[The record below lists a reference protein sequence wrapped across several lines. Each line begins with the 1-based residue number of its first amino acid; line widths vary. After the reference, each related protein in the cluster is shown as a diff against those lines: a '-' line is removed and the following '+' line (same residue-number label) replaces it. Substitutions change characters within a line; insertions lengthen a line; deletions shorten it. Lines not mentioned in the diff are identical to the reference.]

1 MARNLQQR
9 GDVVTVA
16 APSGGVESGDA
27 FLVGSVLCIA
37 LSDAAAT
44 APVECA
50 IEGVYKDVPA
60 DNTAAFLN
68 LAALYWDTS
77 ENELVNDPDDGAG
90 GLFPFVGLAIG
101 AKAESAAVCS
111 IKLIPSGAVPLA
123 EIVAAATT

>member
-27 FLVGSVLCIA
+27 FLVGEQLVIA

-44 APVECA
+44 ALVECA

-60 DNTAAFLN
+60 DNTAAFTN
-68 LAALYWDTS
+68 LAKLYWNDDDG
-77 ENELVNDPDDGAG
+77 NLVNGPDVGTG
-90 GLFPFVGLAIG
+90 SGHPFVGIAIG

-111 IKLIPSGAVPLA
+111 IKLIPS
-123 EIVAAATT
+123 